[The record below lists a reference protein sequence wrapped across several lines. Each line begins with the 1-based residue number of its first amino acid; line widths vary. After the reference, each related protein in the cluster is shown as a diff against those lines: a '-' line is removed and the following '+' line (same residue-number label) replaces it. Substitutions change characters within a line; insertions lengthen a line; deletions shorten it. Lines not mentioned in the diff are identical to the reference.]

1 MDISAES
8 TGKTES
14 PATGAVDR
22 EAMSGA
28 VRRAVVWR
36 TGTQIIGQVI
46 SWSATLIV
54 IRLLEPADYGLFAMA
69 QVMMTFLDF
78 LNGYGFASALI
89 QSRNLERSAIRQAL
103 GITMLLNGSMA
114 ALQIA
119 IAPVV
124 AAYYGRPEV
133 ADLLRLLALIYLAT
147 PFIIIPEVILA
158 RGLDFRKQA
167 IVNLTAA
174 MVGAGVSL
182 SLAWSGYGI
191 WTLIYAPIAV
201 AFTRGLGLTI
211 AARLFV
217 LPSFDFRG
225 AGSIAR
231 FGGAM
236 MASHLLWVVQAQSD
250 VFIAG
255 RMYSPSEIGLYAQA
269 LFLTQLVMAKFVP
282 ALNQVAFPAYARMQ
296 DDLPALR
303 WGFLGSVR
311 LIMLATAP
319 IYIGLAASAGPLV
332 ELLFGAKWLGMVSL
346 VQWLAFAM
354 PLMTLQILF
363 APMHN
368 ALGRPDLSVKSS
380 ACGAVLFGTAFLVGA
395 QFGTIGLAA
404 AWLVAAPLLLLSTI
418 ALGAPLTGITARA
431 LLAAAS
437 PACGCALA
445 MGGIVWLCDQLL
457 EPHLPAVP
465 HVLVLLTI
473 GALSYALLSWWL
485 QRPTLMTLM
494 GLLKR
499 REAAEPAIQAPAM

>member
-1 MDISAES
+1 MEISAES
-8 TGKTES
+8 TEKAES
-14 PATGAVDR
+14 PSGAIDR
-22 EAMSGA
+22 DAMSGT
-28 VRRAVVWR
+28 VRRAVAWR
-36 TGTQIIGQVI
+36 TGTQIVGQLI

-54 IRLLEPADYGLFAMA
+54 IRLLDPADYGLFAMA

-89 QSRNLERSAIRQAL
+89 QSKNLERTAIRQAL
-103 GITMLLNGSMA
+103 GITMLLNGSIA
-114 ALQIA
+114 ALQIG
-119 IAPVV
+119 IAPLV

-133 ADLLRLLALIYLAT
+133 ADLLRILAIIYLAT

-174 MVGAGVSL
+174 MVGATVSL
-182 SLAWSGYGI
+182 TLAWSGFGI

-250 VFIAG
+250 IFIAG
-255 RMYSPSEIGLYAQA
+255 RIYSPSEIGLYAQA

-319 IYIGLAASAGPLV
+319 IYIGLAASAAPLI
-332 ELLFGAKWLGMVSL
+332 ELLFGTKWLAMVPL
-346 VQWLAFAM
+346 VQVLAFAM

-380 ACGAVLFGTAFLVGA
+380 ACGALLFGSAFFIGA
-395 QFGTIGLAA
+395 QFGTIGLAT
-404 AWLVAAPLLLLSTI
+404 AWLIAAPLLLLATI
-418 ALGAPLTGITARA
+418 ALGTALTGITARA
-431 LLAAAS
+431 LIGAAS

-445 MGGIVWLCDQLL
+445 MGGIVWLCDRLFD
-457 EPHLPAVP
+457 PHLPAVP
-465 HVLVLLTI
+465 HVLALIAI
-473 GALSYALLSWWL
+473 GGASYALLSWWL
-485 QRPTLMTLM
+485 QRPTLMTLVNM
-494 GLLKR
+494 VRPR
-499 REAAEPAIQAPAM
+499 RPAEPTIQAPAI

>member
-1 MDISAES
+1 MEISAES
-8 TGKTES
+8 TEKAES
-14 PATGAVDR
+14 PPGAVDR
-22 EAMSGA
+22 DAMSGT
-28 VRRAVVWR
+28 VRRAVAWR
-36 TGTQIIGQVI
+36 TGTQIVGQLI

-54 IRLLEPADYGLFAMA
+54 IRLLDPADYGLFAMA

-89 QSRNLERSAIRQAL
+89 QSRNLERTAIRQAL
-103 GITMLLNGSMA
+103 GITMLLNGSIA

-119 IAPVV
+119 IAPLV

-133 ADLLRLLALIYLAT
+133 ADLLRILAIIYLAT

-167 IVNLTAA
+167 IVNLSAA
-174 MVGAGVSL
+174 MVGATVSL
-182 SLAWSGYGI
+182 SLAWSGFGI

-250 VFIAG
+250 IFIAG
-255 RMYSPSEIGLYAQA
+255 RIYSPSEIGLYAQA

-319 IYIGLAASAGPLV
+319 IYIGLAASAAPLV
-332 ELLFGAKWLGMVSL
+332 ELLFGTKWLAMVPL
-346 VQWLAFAM
+346 VQVLAFAM

-380 ACGAVLFGTAFLVGA
+380 ACGALLFGSAFFIGA
-395 QFGTIGLAA
+395 QFGTIGLAT
-404 AWLVAAPLLLLSTI
+404 AWLIAAPLLLLATI
-418 ALGAPLTGITARA
+418 ALGTRLTGITARA
-431 LLAAAS
+431 LIGAAS

-445 MGGIVWLCDQLL
+445 MGGIVWLGDRLL
-457 EPHLPAVP
+457 NPHLPAVP
-465 HVLVLLTI
+465 HVLALVAI
-473 GALSYALLSWWL
+473 GGASYALLSWWL
-485 QRPTLMTLM
+485 QHPTLVTLIN
-494 GLLKR
+494 LVRPR
-499 REAAEPAIQAPAM
+499 RPAAPTVQAPAI